1 MAVRVTAALACALV
15 LAHEAQAHGY
25 LSKPEPRNVLSPSFG
40 EGVENTQSLNGG
52 FGNRDGIN
60 PAEYEN
66 ANGHGL
72 CGDYV
77 DRKAFSDPSAP
88 QGNAAKRPLVSYAAG
103 GYMDLEVVLT
113 AHHEGWFEFRLC
125 VPKDGGA
132 SLLSGLTQECFN
144 EHVLEMDVEHAVR
157 NYGDKMKLRN
167 GMPLYTSPSDYEGLG
182 WGDNPWDDFDEMGKC
197 TWTVPGNNETGGLP
211 PPEYGSSRGRGHGP
225 VGTCCNGGGDC
236 SGAPKR
242 WRVPSVSSYS
252 LARPYK
258 MRYKLPAGVAA
269 ERAVLQWTY
278 QTSNS
283 PNSYPETFWNCAD
296 IAILAG
302 HPTAAPE
309 PSPAPSTLTPSS
321 PAPSSPGPSSPA
333 PSTPV
338 PSPSSAAPTA
348 RPSPTGAP
356 VPSPTTS
363 APAPTCC
370 RSVSPVTTDLWCQQ
384 TGCDPLYVEGGFC
397 QDDCGG
403 VQALPPSTLPA
414 SSPNTLPAKGLRA
427 L

>member
-1 MAVRVTAALACALV
+1 MLCALV
-15 LAHEAQAHGY
+15 LAHEAQAHRY
-25 LSKPEPRNVLSPSFG
+25 LSKPEPRNLLSPLFG
-40 EGVENTQSLNGG
+40 EGVENKHSLNGG
-52 FGNRDGIN
+52 FGNPDGIN
-60 PAEYEN
+60 PAQYEN

-77 DRKAFSDPSAP
+77 DRKASFSDPSAP

-125 VPKDGGA
+125 VPGDGGA

-144 EHVLEMDVEHAVR
+144 KHVLEMDVEHAVR
-157 NYGDKMKLRN
+157 NYGDNMKLRN
-167 GMPLYTSPSDYEGLG
+167 GMPLYTSPSDYEGSLG
-182 WGDNPWDDFDEMGKC
+182 WGANPWYDFDEMGKC
-197 TWTVPGNNETGGLP
+197 TWMVPGNNETGGLP

-252 LARPYK
+252 SARPYK

-283 PNSYPETFWNCAD
+283 NSPQDYPETFWNCAD

-309 PSPAPSTLTPSS
+309 PSPAPSTLTSSS
-321 PAPSSPGPSSPA
+321 PAPSSPAPSSPA

-338 PSPSSAAPTA
+338 PIFTERPSSAAPTA

-363 APAPTCC
+363 APAPTSSSCGC
-370 RSVSPVTTDLWCQQ
+370 RSVSSVTTDLWCQQ
-384 TGCDPLYVEGGFC
+384 TGCDPVYVEGGFC
-397 QDDCGG
+397 QVDCGG
-403 VQALPPSTLPA
+403 VPALPPSTHAA
-414 SSPNTLPAKGLRA
+414 SQLA
-427 L
+427 